1 MSNTRKFDIRGWL
14 IPPVLVPIIFAL
26 LSSMKMARTSART
39 TTLFL
44 VTALGVSAQ
53 AAFAAEPNCRAIE
66 TTAARLACYDA
77 AFPPK
82 TKKSTD
88 ASIDSPSGYK
98 DPFVDEEARVTT
110 KLKNICRGC

>member
-1 MSNTRKFDIRGWL
+1 MAMGLF
-14 IPPVLVPIIFAL
+14 
-26 LSSMKMARTSART
+26 SMKMARTGTWT

-44 VTALGVSAQ
+44 VTALGVLGQ

-82 TKKSTD
+82 AKKPAD
-88 ASIDSPSGYK
+88 ADIDSQSGYK
-98 DPFVDEEARVTT
+98 DPFVEEEARVAT